1 MAKPKKIEIPL
12 LKDIAPTKTL
22 LSTSE
27 SQLSTNEEIAN
38 RIEKTIS
45 VRFDLPESQ
54 YERLKDILYWERL
67 TLGQYLMG
75 LVNHEII
82 EKNPAKR
89 PPDQKQKRGPK
100 RKK

>member
-1 MAKPKKIEIPL
+1 MPKKKIEIPL

-22 LSTSE
+22 ISSSE
-27 SQLSTNEEIAN
+27 HQSNDKVVE
-38 RIEKTIS
+38 RKEKTIS
-45 VRFDLPESQ
+45 VRFDLPESE

-82 EKNPAKR
+82 QKNPAKR

-100 RKK
+100 PKK